1 MRHDNADASGR
12 PAGRERLQGRK
23 CMIAQGFAAEFN
35 AGHSNDEE
43 SHLMTATPNFRAG
56 LGLAC
61 LAAAALAP
69 GLSCAAPAPDINHAA
84 VIQAVSDCRKITDK
98 DARLACFDTAA
109 SALDQAQAQGQV
121 MVVDRETV
129 KTVRRQSF
137 GFNIP
142 SLSIFTHGPKE
153 ENIDKVTVDLSG
165 GHVGPDGK
173 WRFVTADDAV
183 WRQIDSEQLYDQ
195 PHQGSK
201 LAIRKAALGS
211 FFCKLDGQSAVRC
224 VRER

>member
-1 MRHDNADASGR
+1 
-12 PAGRERLQGRK
+12 
-23 CMIAQGFAAEFN
+23 
-35 AGHSNDEE
+35 
-43 SHLMTATPNFRAG
+43 MTAIQSPRIG

-61 LAAAALAP
+61 LAATAFSP
-69 GLSCAAPAPDINHAA
+69 SLSHAAPLPDMNHAA

-98 DARLACFDTAA
+98 DARLTCFDTAA
-109 SALDQAQAQGQV
+109 SALDQATAQGQV
-121 MVVDRETV
+121 VVVDREQV

-137 GFNIP
+137 GFTIP

-153 ENIDKVTVDLSG
+153 EALDRVTLDLSG

-173 WRFVTADDAV
+173 WRFVTVDDAV
-183 WRQIDSEQLYDQ
+183 WRQIDSEQLYEP

-201 LAIRKAALGS
+201 LAVRKAALGS
-211 FFCKLDGQSAVRC
+211 FFCKLDGQSAIRC

>member
-1 MRHDNADASGR
+1 M
-12 PAGRERLQGRK
+12 PF
-23 CMIAQGFAAEFN
+23 I
-35 AGHSNDEE
+35 SNGEE
-43 SHLMTATPNFRAG
+43 SQRMTATSIPRTG

-61 LAAAALAP
+61 LAAAALGP
-69 GLSCAAPAPDINHAA
+69 GFSRAAPTPDLNHAA
-84 VIQAVSDCRKITDK
+84 VIQAVSDCRKIADK

-121 MVVDRETV
+121 MVVDRDTV

-142 SLSIFTHGPKE
+142 SLSVFTHGPKE
-153 ENIDKVTVDLSG
+153 EAIDKVTVDLSG

-173 WRFVTADDAV
+173 WRFSTVDDAV
-183 WRQIDSEQLYDQ
+183 WRQIDSEQLYDS

-201 LAIRKAALGS
+201 LAIRKGALGS
-211 FFCKLDGQSAVRC
+211 FFCKLDGQSAIRC

>member
-1 MRHDNADASGR
+1 
-12 PAGRERLQGRK
+12 
-23 CMIAQGFAAEFN
+23 
-35 AGHSNDEE
+35 
-43 SHLMTATPNFRAG
+43 MTAFPYLR
-56 LGLAC
+56 LA
-61 LAAAALAP
+61 LAAALLPTAASARP
-69 GLSCAAPAPDINHAA
+69 APAVDASHAA
-84 VIQAVSDCRKITDK
+84 VVQAISDCRKITDK

-121 MVVDRETV
+121 VVVDREQV

-142 SLSIFTHGPKE
+142 SIAVFTHGPKE
-153 ENIDKVTVDLSG
+153 EAINNVTVDLSG
-165 GHVGPDGK
+165 GYQGGDGK
-173 WRFVTADDAV
+173 WRFTTVDDAV
-183 WRQIDSEQLYDQ
+183 WRQIDSDQLYDA

-201 LAIRKAALGS
+201 MAIRKAALGS